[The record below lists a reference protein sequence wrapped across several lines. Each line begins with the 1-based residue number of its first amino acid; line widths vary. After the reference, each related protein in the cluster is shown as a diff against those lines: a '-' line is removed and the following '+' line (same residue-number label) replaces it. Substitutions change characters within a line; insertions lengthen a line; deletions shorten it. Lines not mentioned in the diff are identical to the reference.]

1 MKRTLKKD
9 NICKINTKSG
19 RCSKIGT
26 IDAHKCEKAASGRCK
41 MKKTANKKQALNPTN
56 KPTSNPKSKPQV
68 TPFSIQIECKQL
80 IDKFRRQN
88 RNNNKKEIIKKLEG
102 ESLLIKSIYL
112 REYSSSQSTI
122 FEKIIMNDLK
132 LKEPIDELSG
142 DASKNG
148 NNYEIKTSIHDKK
161 SKFNWLQIRPDHK
174 IDFYILIGLN
184 VYEGEMGRVYNYKV
198 PATELYNLIHKY
210 GGYAHGTCKI
220 HGKITLDNFK
230 GKNCEYAL
238 RVNPNSSG
246 KKNTEIMKAL
256 NKFITPY
263 DEQHY

>member
-1 MKRTLKKD
+1 MKRNLSKKD
-9 NICKINTKSG
+9 NICKVNTKSG
-19 RCSKIGT
+19 RCAKTGNV
-26 IDAHKCEKAASGRCK
+26 DAHKCEKAPSGRCQ
-41 MKKTANKKQALNPTN
+41 MKKTLNKKKALNPTH
-56 KPTSNPKSKPQV
+56 KPESNPRP
-68 TPFSIQIECKQL
+68 TPCSIQTECKQL

-132 LKEPIDELSG
+132 LDEPIDEISG
-142 DASKNG
+142 DASKKG

-184 VYEGEMGRVYNYKV
+184 VYECEMGRVYNYKV
-198 PATELYNLIHKY
+198 PATELYTLIHEY

-220 HGKITLDNFK
+220 HGKITSDNFI

-238 RVNPNSSG
+238 RVNPNSTG
-246 KKNTEIMKAL
+246 KKNIELMKKL

-263 DEQHY
+263 EDKYY